1 MPNYL
6 SFMIVLVAGWV
17 NRHQL
22 KVIEYQQEEIRVYK
36 EQFEGRRI
44 HFTDEQRRRLATKA
58 RALDAKV
65 RQQIANIATPDT
77 LMRWFRE
84 LVAKKYDGIP
94 FDKLRAFRKGGPGR
108 PRLRDRIADLVVKM
122 AEENLSWGY
131 TRIRDALHNLGIT
144 TDRNTVKRILNDHG
158 IEPAPE
164 RKRKMRWSTFIAAH
178 LEVLAAM
185 DFFKKGRRLQAVGCR
200 SQNRN
205 GMGNRKGDR

>member
-1 MPNYL
+1 L
-6 SFMIVLVAGWV
+6 AQDGV

-44 HFTDEQRRRLATKA
+44 RFTDEQRRRLATKA

-84 LVAKKYDGIP
+84 LVAKKYDGSA
-94 FDKLRAFRKGGPGR
+94 KRGPGR
-108 PRLRDRIADLVVKM
+108 PRLRDRIANLVVKM

-178 LEVLAAM
+178 LDVLAAM
-185 DFFKKGRRLQAVGCR
+185 DFLK
-200 SQNRN
+200 
-205 GMGNRKGDR
+205 